1 MPTQSVSNHQNS
13 AEKNAQIFHGKI
25 PIEILHEIGAW
36 EVAPTLQQHLRPC
49 RGFRWDV
56 VSIDV
61 GKMWENVGK
70 CGKMVE
76 HEDLCGFEMM

>member
-13 AEKNAQIFHGKI
+13 AEKSTQIFHGKI

-49 RGFRWDV
+49 MGFRWDV

-61 GKMWENVGK
+61 GEMWENVVK
-70 CGKMVE
+70 WWNMRIYV
-76 HEDLCGFEMM
+76 DLR